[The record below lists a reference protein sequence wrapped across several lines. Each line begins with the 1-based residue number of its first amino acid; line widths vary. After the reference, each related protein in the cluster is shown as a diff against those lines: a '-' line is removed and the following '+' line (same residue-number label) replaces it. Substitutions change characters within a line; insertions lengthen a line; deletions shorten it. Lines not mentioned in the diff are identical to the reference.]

1 MSLSVAVKQKI
12 VKDYAQSENDT
23 GSPQVQI
30 ALLTGK
36 IEHLSKHLETHKK
49 DNHSLRGLVKMVG
62 LRRRLLDYLK
72 ATDEKSYSEI
82 IGKLN
87 IRK

>member
-12 VKDYAQSENDT
+12 VKEYARSDKDT
-23 GSPQVQI
+23 GSPEVQV
-30 ALLTGK
+30 ALLTSK
-36 IEHLSKHLETHKK
+36 IEHLAGHLETHKK
-49 DNHSLRGLVKMVG
+49 DKHSLRGLVKMVG

-72 ATDEKSYSEI
+72 LNDEKSYNEI

>member
-12 VKDYAQSENDT
+12 VKEYAQSENDT

-30 ALLTGK
+30 ALLTNK
-36 IEHLSKHLETHKK
+36 IEHLAQHLETHKK
-49 DNHSLRGLVKMVG
+49 DKHSLRGLVKMVG

-72 ATDEKSYSEI
+72 ANDEKSYSEI